1 MSFLKWLKKKYLI
14 GRLNRHPNPFAHL
27 YMTRVGRIASEQS
40 GLTTACTTDRWWAPA
55 KKRNLNLVLHPS
67 NRVFPAMKKSRFSPA
82 AGYARRWA
90 VTCQRRKP

>member
-67 NRVFPAMKKSRFSPA
+67 NRLVLPA
-82 AGYARRWA
+82 AGKANRWA
-90 VTCQRRKP
+90 DSERI